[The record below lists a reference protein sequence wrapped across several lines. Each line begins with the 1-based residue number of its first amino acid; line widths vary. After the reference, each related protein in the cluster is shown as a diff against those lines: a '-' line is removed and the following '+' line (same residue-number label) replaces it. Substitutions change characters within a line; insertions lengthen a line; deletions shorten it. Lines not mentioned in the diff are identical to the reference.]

1 MPDLQ
6 GKGMY
11 LWKVA
16 QAEGGSPSA
25 IADVAKQTGLSHVLV
40 KIADGDD
47 FYNID
52 RNTGKDLAGPVVKAL
67 CNQGIEVWGW
77 HYVYGYDPIKEA
89 DAAISRIRSLDLAGY
104 VIDAEAEYKQPGKD
118 VAARQFMNRL
128 RAMLPNYPIALS
140 SYRYPS
146 YHPNFPWKAFLEKV
160 DINMPQVYWLLSH
173 NPGDQLKRCVAE
185 FQGIAPYRPVI
196 PTGAAFKQGTWYPTR
211 EDILDFM
218 QTAQELNIPAANF
231 WEWVNC
237 RSYIPDIWKT
247 IEQYN
252 WSQAPVQ
259 EDIVKQYIQA
269 LNAHDPGRVVA
280 LYNPGAVHVIQYRTI
295 QGTQAITNWFTNFFQ
310 NLPEGRFMLSSYSGK
325 GSARQFYWTA
335 TSKAGKVLNG
345 NDTFGL
351 ANGKIQYH
359 FSSFSVT

>member
-1 MPDLQ
+1 MPELQ

-11 LWKVA
+11 LWKIA
-16 QAEGGSPSA
+16 QAEGGSPEA
-25 IADVAKQTGLSHVLV
+25 IAETAKAAGLSHVLV

-47 FYNID
+47 YYNID
-52 RNTGKDLAGPVVKAL
+52 PSTGKDLAGPLIKAL
-67 CNQGIEVWGW
+67 NSQGIAAWGW

-89 DAAISRIRSLDLAGY
+89 DAAINRIRSLDLAGY
-104 VIDAEAEYKQPGKD
+104 VIDAEAEYKQAGKD

-128 RAMLPNYPIALS
+128 RAALPNYPIALS

-160 DINMPQVYWLLSH
+160 DLNMPQVYWLLSH
-173 NPGDQLKRCVAE
+173 NPGDQLRRCVGE
-185 FQGIAPYRPVI
+185 FQGITPFRPIV
-196 PTGAAFKQGTWYPTR
+196 PTGAAFKQGQWYPTQ
-211 EDILDFM
+211 EDMLDFM
-218 QTAQELNIPAANF
+218 QTARSMNLTAVNY
-231 WEWVNC
+231 WEWANC

-247 IEQYN
+247 ISDFS
-252 WSQAPVQ
+252 WAQAPEE
-259 EDIVKQYIQA
+259 EDIVKQYISA
-269 LNAHDPGRVVA
+269 LNGHDPARVTA

-295 QGTQAITNWFTNFFQ
+295 QGTQAIANWFTKLFQSLPDARFVLSNF
-310 NLPEGRFMLSSYSGK
+310 SGT